1 MMQSKICVTTGKFF
15 SCVILSFESI
25 LYTDFV
31 ENDKWEETMTTTKK
45 DLALEISEKLGVKKQ
60 LAYEVV
66 DTLFK
71 AMRESLIAGDRIEIR
86 GFGVLGVKN
95 TKPKPAAR
103 NPRTGE
109 IVYVPARKKSYFKAG
124 VLIKK
129 ALHQPLDQ
137 VPTLPGAEVT
147 PARGSIEN
155 RDSKN
160 PD

>member
-1 MMQSKICVTTGKFF
+1 
-15 SCVILSFESI
+15 
-25 LYTDFV
+25 
-31 ENDKWEETMTTTKK
+31 MTTTKK
-45 DLALEISEKLGVKKQ
+45 DLALVISEKLGVRKQ

-71 AMRESLIAGDRIEIR
+71 AMRESLISGDRIEIR
-86 GFGVLGVKN
+86 GFGVLGVKD

-129 ALHQPLDQ
+129 ALHEPLDKTSQ
-137 VPTLPGAEVT
+137 GTSDGYGDGSALGASSSSFASQPSSSEAGGGEGGPSTT
-147 PARGSIEN
+147 P
-155 RDSKN
+155 
-160 PD
+160 